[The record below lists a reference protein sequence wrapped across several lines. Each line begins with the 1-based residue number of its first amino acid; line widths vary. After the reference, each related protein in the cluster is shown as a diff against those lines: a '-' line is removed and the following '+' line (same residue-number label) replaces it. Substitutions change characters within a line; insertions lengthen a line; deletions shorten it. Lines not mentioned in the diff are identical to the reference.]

1 MRRGSP
7 NEPASRIRLIQ
18 TGNCL
23 NAKPVSLKGK
33 IVRESLKL
41 FSLKGFLSTSIH
53 DIMEETEVS
62 KGGLYNHFKSK
73 DDIFY
78 AVLSEAR
85 KIWRQ
90 RNLAGLDQIEKPVA
104 KVKRLLENYRD
115 RYLKD
120 KKTFPGGCVF
130 VALSVELDDQNPVF
144 SRELNEGFVRLKAMI
159 KRLLDQGKGSEELR
173 SDVNTEE
180 VTEMIFSGML
190 GASVIYGLK
199 KSSASLDNCIS
210 ALVNYLDSLGPKN
223 SINTDFR
230 RAHTI

>member
-1 MRRGSP
+1 MQNP
-7 NEPASRIRLIQ
+7 LA
-18 TGNCL
+18 
-23 NAKPVSLKGK
+23 LKEK
-33 IVRESLKL
+33 IIRESLKL

-73 DDIFY
+73 DDIFF

-104 KVKRLLENYRD
+104 KVKKLLENYRD

-130 VALSVELDDQNPVF
+130 VALSVELDDQNPIF
-144 SRELNEGFVRLKAMI
+144 SQELNEGFVRLKAMI
-159 KRLLDQGKGSEELR
+159 KRLLDQGKGSGELR
-173 SDVNTEE
+173 ADVNTEE

-190 GASVIYGLK
+190 GASVIYGTK
-199 KSSASLDNCIS
+199 KSAASLDNCIS
-210 ALVNYLDSLGPKN
+210 ALINYLDSLAPKN
-223 SINTDFR
+223 SI
-230 RAHTI
+230 